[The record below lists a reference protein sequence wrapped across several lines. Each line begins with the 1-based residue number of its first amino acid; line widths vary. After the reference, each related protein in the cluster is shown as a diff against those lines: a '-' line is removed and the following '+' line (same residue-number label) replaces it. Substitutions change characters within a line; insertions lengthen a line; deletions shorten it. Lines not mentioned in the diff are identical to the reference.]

1 MKFTVRKE
9 AIMANGNGHIG
20 FEGDKRR
27 NGHAKQPAAAKKD
40 DARDAE
46 LESLRAK
53 LAEAQSN
60 AEELAAVG
68 RSQAIIEFE
77 LDGTIRTANPNFCS
91 TLGYSLHEIQG
102 QHHSM
107 FVDPAERGTKAYR
120 DFWAQL
126 NRGEYSAGE
135 FRRIAKGGADVWIQ
149 ASYNPVLDAKG
160 RPYKVIKFAAD
171 ITEAKMKAADFAG
184 QIAAIGRSQAVI
196 EFGMDGIIRTANDNF
211 LQTLGYSLGEIQGKH
226 HSMFVDPTERAS
238 ADYRDFWARLNHGEF
253 IAAEF
258 KRIGRGGREV
268 WIQASYNP
276 IMDAN
281 GRPFKVVKYA
291 SDITKQVENRTLM
304 AHVLKGV
311 AANAVTLTSSSEE
324 LSAVSQQMS
333 ANAEETAVQ
342 ANTVS
347 AAAEQVSR
355 NVQTV
360 AAGTEEMSV
369 SIREIAKNAA
379 EAARVASS
387 AVSVAAATNLTVAKL
402 GESSDEIGKVI
413 KVITSI
419 AQQTKLLALNA
430 TIEAARAGE
439 AGKGFAVV
447 ANEVKELAK
456 ETAKATEDISLK
468 ISAIQSDTTG
478 AVASIA
484 QISNIINQI
493 NDIQNTIASAVEEQT
508 ATTNEM
514 SRNVAESAK
523 GVDEIAKNVTGV
535 AKAAQD
541 TTSGAA
547 SSLQAARALSG
558 MAVDL
563 EKLVGQFNAAKS

>member
-1 MKFTVRKE
+1 
-9 AIMANGNGHIG
+9 MANGNGHIG

-27 NGHAKQPAAAKKD
+27 NGHAKQPAAAKKS
-40 DARDAE
+40 AQHDAE
-46 LESLRAK
+46 LESLRARV
-53 LAEAQSN
+53 AEQEAQLEAFAKAELCRTMLECAPTNVMYADSDGIIRYVN
-60 AEELAAVG
+60 KASVATLKRIEHLLPIRADAIVGANIDVFHKNPSHQRRLLADDRNLPHRAVITLGTEKLSLLASAVYDKNGKYIGVMQSWDVVTTAAEEAANAKGQLAAIDRV
-68 RSQAIIEFE
+68 QAVIEFE
-77 LDGTIRTANPNFCS
+77 LDGTIKTANANFLS
-91 TLGYSLHEIQG
+91 TLGYSL
-102 QHHSM
+102 S
-107 FVDPAERGTKAYR
+107 
-120 DFWAQL
+120 
-126 NRGEYSAGE
+126 
-135 FRRIAKGGADVWIQ
+135 
-149 ASYNPVLDAKG
+149 
-160 RPYKVIKFAAD
+160 
-171 ITEAKMKAADFAG
+171 
-184 QIAAIGRSQAVI
+184 
-196 EFGMDGIIRTANDNF
+196 
-211 LQTLGYSLGEIQGKH
+211 EIQGKH
-226 HSMFVDPTERAS
+226 HSMFVDHAERS
-238 ADYRDFWARLNHGEF
+238 APAYREFWAQLNRGEF
-253 IAAEF
+253 VAGEF
-258 KRIGRGGREV
+258 RRVAKGGSDV

-276 IMDAN
+276 ILDAQ
-281 GRPFKVVKYA
+281 GKPYKVVKYA
-291 SDITKQVENRTLM
+291 TDITEQVKARALM
-304 AHVLKGV
+304 NQVLKGV

-387 AVSVAAATNLTVAKL
+387 AVSVAASTNAMVAKL

-478 AVASIA
+478 AVAAIG

-541 TTSGAA
+541 TTAGAA
-547 SSLQAARALSG
+547 SSLQAARSLSG

-563 EKLVGQFNAAKS
+563 EKLVGQFNSSKA

>member
-1 MKFTVRKE
+1 
-9 AIMANGNGHIG
+9 MANGNENIG
-20 FEGDKRR
+20 FESDKRR
-27 NGHAKQPAAAKKD
+27 NGQPKPAAAKKD
-40 DARDAE
+40 AAREAE

-53 LAEAQSN
+53 VAEQEAQLEAFARAELCRSMLEHAPTN
-60 AEELAAVG
+60 VMYADSDGIIRYVNKASVATLKRIEHLLPIRADKIVGANIDVFHKNPSHQRRLLADDRNLPHRATISLGTEKLSLLASAVYDESGKYIGVMQSWDVVTTAAEEAANAKGQLAAIDRV
-68 RSQAIIEFE
+68 QAVIEFD
-77 LDGTIRTANPNFCS
+77 LDGTIKTANANFLS
-91 TLGYSLHEIQG
+91 TLGYSLSEIAG
-102 QHHSM
+102 KHHSM
-107 FVDPAERGTKAYR
+107 FVDHAERSAPAYR
-120 DFWAQL
+120 EFWAQL
-126 NRGEYSAGE
+126 NRGEFVAGE

-149 ASYNPVLDAKG
+149 ASYNPIIDA
-160 RPYKVIKFAAD
+160 
-171 ITEAKMKAADFAG
+171 
-184 QIAAIGRSQAVI
+184 
-196 EFGMDGIIRTANDNF
+196 
-211 LQTLGYSLGEIQGKH
+211 QGK
-226 HSMFVDPTERAS
+226 P
-238 ADYRDFWARLNHGEF
+238 Y
-253 IAAEF
+253 
-258 KRIGRGGREV
+258 
-268 WIQASYNP
+268 
-276 IMDAN
+276 
-281 GRPFKVVKYA
+281 KVVKYA
-291 SDITKQVENRTLM
+291 TDITEQVKARALM
-304 AHVLKGV
+304 AQVLKGV
-311 AANAVTLTSSSEE
+311 ASNAVTLTSSSEE

-387 AVSVAAATNLTVAKL
+387 AVSVAASTNAMVAKL

-478 AVASIA
+478 AVAAIG

-541 TTSGAA
+541 TTAGAA

-563 EKLVGQFNAAKS
+563 EKLVGQFNGSKA

>member
-1 MKFTVRKE
+1 
-9 AIMANGNGHIG
+9 MANGNGHIR

-27 NGHAKQPAAAKKD
+27 NGHATKVEEPEHD
-40 DARDAE
+40 SGSDRDAE
-46 LESLRAK
+46 LEALRAK

-60 AEELAAVG
+60 ADELAAVG

-77 LDGTIRTANPNFCS
+77 LDGTIRTANANFLS

-107 FVDPAERGTKAYR
+107 FVDPSERGTKAYR

-135 FRRIAKGGADVWIQ
+135 FKRIAKGGSDVWIQ

-160 RPYKVIKFAAD
+160 KPYKVIKFAAD

-184 QIAAIGRSQAVI
+184 QIAAIGRAQAVI

-211 LQTLGYSLGEIQGKH
+211 LQTLGYSLGEVQGKH

-291 SDITKQVENRTLM
+291 TDITKQVENRTLM

-468 ISAIQSDTTG
+468 IAAIQSDTTG

-541 TTSGAA
+541 TTAGAA

-563 EKLVGQFNAAKS
+563 EKLVGQFNGKA